1 MKTRLKS
8 FIVLITIVL
17 LGHVSHATE
26 VAARVKNYDH
36 WKDLPSETLFN
47 MVNEFWPANKEDSA
61 LICCL
66 ILSNRYNNNLS
77 NAEKRICCGAS
88 LGELVR

>member
-1 MKTRLKS
+1 MRTQLKLFLALTAILM
-8 FIVLITIVL
+8 FIQIA
-17 LGHVSHATE
+17 HATE
-26 VAARVKNYDH
+26 ITARVKNYDH